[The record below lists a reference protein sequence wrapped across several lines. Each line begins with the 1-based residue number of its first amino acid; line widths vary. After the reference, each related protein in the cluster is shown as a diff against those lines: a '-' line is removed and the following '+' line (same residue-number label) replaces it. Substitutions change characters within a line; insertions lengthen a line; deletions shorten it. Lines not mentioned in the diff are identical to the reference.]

1 MRVGRDAAA
10 VRARAAGLVGAAGEA
25 AGGEAGGC
33 WTMTPRRARA
43 RER

>member
-1 MRVGRDAAA
+1 MVRERAAGGREAAA
-10 VRARAAGLVGAAGEA
+10 VRERA
-25 AGGEAGGC
+25 AGGC

>member
-1 MRVGRDAAA
+1 MVRERAAAAVGREAAA
-10 VRARAAGLVGAAGEA
+10 VRVRGAGA
-25 AGGEAGGC
+25 C